1 MPPIRSARKQGSE
14 SPMWVP
20 VLSDSESRS
29 SSESVEE
36 EVQGPVKDGGKTFM
50 PTLYKLL
57 SSKDATV
64 TRAISWSADGTS
76 IVIKDNDLWEDTI
89 PTYFPNQTKPMS
101 WRRAMNS
108 YGFKRTTSASTNIV
122 TWTHATLRR
131 TSTRSYFISPI
142 HGSSKTKKPKSRGL
156 DSANDRVAPECK
168 VESTEPQAWSG
179 YDMPSLNLP
188 TSSSVND
195 ELDETPTPSVENFL
209 VKIYRMAKD
218 PANAAVI
225 GWDRGG
231 RLAIWDPDQL
241 PNLLLQEFGV
251 VQGFY
256 PGLLLHGFE
265 LTPMRYGRRSNAV
278 FAWKHP
284 VLDKH
289 YPAQQLGQLTEA
301 AAAQLAQEATRSPDQ
316 VATAVHDGDETSDSE
331 TDS

>member
-1 MPPIRSARKQGSE
+1 MPPIQSARKHSE

-36 EVQGPVKDGGKTFM
+36 EVQGPVKDGGGRTSM
-50 PTLYKLL
+50 PSLHKLL

-64 TRAISWSADGTS
+64 TRAILWSADGTS

-122 TWTHATLRR
+122 TWTHATLRCS
-131 TSTRSYFISPI
+131 STRPDFISQS
-142 HGSSKTKKPKSRGL
+142 SSKTKKPKSRGL

-179 YDMPSLNLP
+179 YDMSSLNLP
-188 TSSSVND
+188 TSFSVND
-195 ELDETPTPSVENFL
+195 DLTETPAALVENFL
-209 VKIYRMAKD
+209 VKRYRMAKD
-218 PANAAVI
+218 PANTAVI

-231 RLAIWDPDQL
+231 
-241 PNLLLQEFGV
+241 
-251 VQGFY
+251 
-256 PGLLLHGFE
+256 
-265 LTPMRYGRRSNAV
+265 
-278 FAWKHP
+278 
-284 VLDKH
+284 
-289 YPAQQLGQLTEA
+289 
-301 AAAQLAQEATRSPDQ
+301 
-316 VATAVHDGDETSDSE
+316 
-331 TDS
+331 